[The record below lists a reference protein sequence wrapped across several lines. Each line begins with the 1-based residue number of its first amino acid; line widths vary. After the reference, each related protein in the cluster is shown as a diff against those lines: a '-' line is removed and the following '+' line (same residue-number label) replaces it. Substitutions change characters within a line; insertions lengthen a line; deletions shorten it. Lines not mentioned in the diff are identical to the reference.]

1 MAFDKNK
8 PHGVIYGE
16 SEDGARYLQ
25 DGVYYD
31 AGGNEVG
38 VAPAPGPQRVKGPK
52 KEKPATAVTRPFGKV
67 ALPGSATIDSE
78 NRKVLEAEELAE

>member
-31 AGGNEVG
+31 PQGNVVG
-38 VAPAPGPQRVKGPK
+38 EAPPPGPGTA
-52 KEKPATAVTRPFGKV
+52 KPAKAAKPPVGNTRAFGKV